1 MEASGAVTRGRPGMD
16 DYFGPGGKLSELLT
30 GYEHRREQGEMAQGV
45 MRALARGDVG
55 LFEAGT
61 GTGKSLAYLIPAAL
75 YALNEEK
82 PVVVST
88 YTISLQEQLIHKD
101 IPVVQRIFPA
111 LKAVLV
117 KGWRNY
123 VCHQRLQSAVCTPP
137 GISSTPS
144 TTAPCPGSRNGPKRQ
159 RTAPSQICLF
169 NRSLPSGMRCAP
181 KATAV

>member
-123 VCHQRLQSAVCTPP
+123 VCHQRLQSASARPRGSPRPRARPRLVPDRGMGP
-137 GISSTPS
+137 NDRGRHPLRSAFSTDRFPL
-144 TTAPCPGSRNGPKRQ
+144 G
-159 RTAPSQICLF
+159 
-169 NRSLPSGMRCAP
+169 
-181 KATAV
+181 